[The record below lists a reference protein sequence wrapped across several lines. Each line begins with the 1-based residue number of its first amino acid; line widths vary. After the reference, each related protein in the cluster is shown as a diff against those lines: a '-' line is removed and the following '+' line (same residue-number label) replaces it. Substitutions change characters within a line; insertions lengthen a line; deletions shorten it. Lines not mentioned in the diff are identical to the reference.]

1 MVTREELENLPLRPD
16 EYYSSKYTTPEE
28 MTRFEKEENDLR
40 YMLMKLL
47 KGYQE
52 NHGYKSNTKALE
64 MFAEECRTSETTLK
78 KCMNGT
84 QTISRKLLYKLS
96 VGLKMSLEEANQYF
110 SLCGGNL
117 RCSDPI
123 DRICINAIR
132 DKDDIDLFIKQVL
145 QYTGV
150 KLVNK
155 NSI

>member
-1 MVTREELENLPLRPD
+1 MVTKEEIKNLSLRPD

-28 MTRFEKEENDLR
+28 MTRFKKAENDLR
-40 YMLMKLL
+40 YMLMKLI
-47 KGYQE
+47 KDYQQ
-52 NHGYKSNTKALE
+52 NRGYKSNTKALK

-78 KCMNGT
+78 KCMNGS

-110 SLCGGNL
+110 SLCGGTL
-117 RCSDPI
+117 RDSDPI
-123 DRICINAIR
+123 DYICINAIR
-132 DKDDIDLFIKQVL
+132 DKDDIDLFIEQVL